1 MKKKTKAKK
10 ITIICTAVAALVAAV
25 ILVVSVIA
33 DRATDP
39 VEGEPVSS
47 PRQTESG
54 DRKTFLLLGKDRA
67 SGLTDVIM
75 LVSIDTDSKSAAV
88 LQIPRDTYARY
99 TDKSYKKLNGAV
111 SALGGADK
119 LCRLI
124 SDAANIKID
133 GYVVFDLDVV
143 VKLVDSVGGVEIEL
157 PFDMEYSDPYQGLNI
172 KFKAGKQ
179 TLDGEAAEKFI
190 RYRSGYVRGDLG
202 RIDAQ
207 KMFMAAFI
215 EKAYESMTP
224 STLLKLI
231 TSVFGDIKTDMS
243 LFEMTEIALTVFDI
257 ELENINMLTLP
268 GEDIRAGE
276 SGAWYYVI
284 SKSAAEKVFSKYF
297 GAQAGEFDRGGIF
310 VDPSSDDFVRI
321 YDSDIEI
328 YPLTVS
334 DVIQNG
340 IEIQKR

>member
-1 MKKKTKAKK
+1 MMKKRTKAKK
-10 ITIICTAVAALVAAV
+10 ITIICVAVAALIATV
-25 ILVVSVIA
+25 ILAVSVISN
-33 DRATDP
+33 RVTDIP
-39 VEGEPVSS
+39 DGEPVSS
-47 PRQTESG
+47 PRQSEG

-75 LVSIDTDSKSAAV
+75 LVSLDTESKSAAV

-99 TDKSYKKLNGAV
+99 TDKAYKKLNGAV
-111 SALGGADK
+111 SALGGADE
-119 LCRLI
+119 LCKLI
-124 SDAANIKID
+124 SEAANIKID

-157 PFDMEYSDPYQGLNI
+157 PFDMEYNDPYQGLNI

-179 TLDGEAAEKFI
+179 MLDGAAAEKFI
-190 RYRSGYVRGDLG
+190 RYRSGYVRGDIG

-207 KMFMAAFI
+207 KLFMAAFI
-215 EKAYESMTP
+215 KKAYNSMTP

-243 LFEMTEIALTVFDI
+243 LLEMTEIALTVFDI

-268 GEDIRAGE
+268 GSDIRAGE

-284 SKSAAEKVFSKYF
+284 SKSAAGKVFSEYL
-297 GAQAGEFDRGGIF
+297 GAKTGEFDREEIF
-310 VDPSSDDFVRI
+310 VDPSSDEFLRI
-321 YDSDIEI
+321 YRSDIGI
-328 YPLTVS
+328 YPLTVA
-334 DVIQNG
+334 DVIDKG